1 MFVTIS
7 FHDVHLFDP
16 SPECEVAYRSFLCL
30 YLFGACDSNSSLL
43 ATQATCSHVRDGVCE
58 REWREID
65 SFLRPRGLPVC
76 EEELPEGHLTEYTGM
91 LWPKVYFCMQS
102 SMYSYSTPCHFPGA
116 IATRK

>member
-1 MFVTIS
+1 MSLTQEKYAVKNSQACTNLSPVTVTVPDQELIEVFVTIG

-43 ATQATCSHVRDGVCE
+43 ATQATCSHVRDVVCE

-65 SFLRPRGLPVC
+65 SFLSLSV
-76 EEELPEGHLTEYTGM
+76 
-91 LWPKVYFCMQS
+91 
-102 SMYSYSTPCHFPGA
+102 
-116 IATRK
+116 